1 MLLLCCYC
9 VAFVAAEFLRV
20 GLNRMGQRVL
30 EHLPGVFSVSNR
42 ATHNVAPSMLSVA
55 FTKTEFSIA
64 STVQV

>member
-1 MLLLCCYC
+1 
-9 VAFVAAEFLRV
+9 V